1 MANLE
6 EAIIARIKKGNLNF
20 EILVDCEKALDY
32 RAGKIKD
39 LNEVVASKGIFVD
52 VRKAKKANAEEIKK
66 AFETIDENVII
77 DLILKK
83 GEIQLTAEHKAKL
96 REIKRKQIISFIHTN
111 AVDAKTGNPFPPQR
125 IEMLMEQAKIKIN
138 EFETLEHE
146 IQNVIKE
153 LRPLIP
159 IKLETRELEI
169 DISASYASSVLNLLK
184 RKTKIIKEDWKDNG
198 NLIAIVEIPAGIQ
211 EEIENELL
219 KIVPKSSPKFNV
231 VFSPH
236 LLPINRGILSTIYAD
251 PRNTRLTQED
261 LDNLYKSFYKNE
273 YFVKVFPS
281 QFYPQTKNV
290 RYSNFCHITP
300 LLDQRTNK
308 LILVSAIDNMV
319 KGASGQAVQNMNIMS
334 SFDEK
339 SGLDNLGQLP

>member
-96 REIKRKQIISFIHTN
+96 REIKRKQIISFIHMN

-211 EEIENELL
+211 EEIEN
-219 KIVPKSSPKFNV
+219 
-231 VFSPH
+231 
-236 LLPINRGILSTIYAD
+236 
-251 PRNTRLTQED
+251 D
-261 LDNLYKSFYKNE
+261 L
-273 YFVKVFPS
+273 
-281 QFYPQTKNV
+281 
-290 RYSNFCHITP
+290 
-300 LLDQRTNK
+300 NK
-308 LILVSAIDNMV
+308 LTKGDVDIKILN
-319 KGASGQAVQNMNIMS
+319 K
-334 SFDEK
+334 K
-339 SGLDNLGQLP
+339 